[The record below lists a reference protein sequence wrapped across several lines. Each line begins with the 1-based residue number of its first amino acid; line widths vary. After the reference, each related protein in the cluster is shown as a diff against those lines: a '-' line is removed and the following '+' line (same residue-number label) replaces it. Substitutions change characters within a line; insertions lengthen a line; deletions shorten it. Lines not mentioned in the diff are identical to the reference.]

1 MTLSSTFLAVLIA
14 LESHGN
20 HIAVGDGHKSIGA
33 LQIQPAVIADVNR
46 IYGYRFTHQ
55 DAYDFTTAKVILASY
70 LNHYCTRER
79 LGREPTEEDAA
90 RIWNGGPDGW
100 RRRSTLPY
108 LKKYRD
114 YRRRLS

>member
-1 MTLSSTFLAVLIA
+1 MILSSTFFAVLIA

-20 HIAVGDGHKSIGA
+20 RLAVGDSHRSLGV
-33 LQIQPAVIADVNR
+33 LQIQSAVITDVNR
-46 IYGYRFTHQ
+46 IYGYRFDHQ
-55 DAYDFTTAKVILASY
+55 DAYDVTSSKVILASY
-70 LNHYCTRER
+70 LNHYCTKER

-100 RRRSTLPY
+100 RKRATLPY

-114 YRRRLS
+114 YRKKIS